1 MASLSARLRL
11 GFQHWLDALLDSRRQ
26 ERAVIWT
33 LAAYAAIWTA
43 YRAIATSPRDIHADV
58 AELYGWSRELAFGYD
73 KHPPFSAVVAK
84 LWLLLFPVND
94 LSLHLL
100 ATANIA
106 VTLYIAWR
114 TMRRYLAPDK
124 TVFGLALLMLVP
136 FFNFIALKYNAN
148 AVLLPL
154 WALTIDAFLRA
165 YDRRKPGW
173 AAAAGLF
180 AALAML
186 GKYWSVVLV
195 ATLGLAA
202 LVDPRRASFFRSPAP
217 WIMAGIGLV
226 VLAPHLWWLVEH
238 RFPTFAYAAAHSA
251 PNLGQNLTATAGY
264 LVGCLGYIAAPLIA
278 CYWLLRP
285 SGAALRDVALPADIH
300 RRLVLFIQLTLIL
313 LPVPFALAM
322 GLRIVPLWTM
332 PAWTLLPIV
341 LLASPLIVV
350 GQQAVRRIVATAALF
365 TLAMPAA
372 APVVALAIHLSNPPG
387 ASEYA
392 SVLAER
398 IEQQWRSRSATAIPL
413 VAGDTVLAANT
424 AFYLRTTTRSFV
436 SGDLAALTQT
446 ARSGGAALVCPATDT
461 ACIATAETI
470 ASGQSEILRSEVR
483 LQRPLFGFAGG
494 SVRDVFWLVLP
505 EPPAKAN

>member
-11 GFQHWLDALLDSRRQ
+11 GFEHWLNALLDSRRQ
-26 ERAVIWT
+26 ERAVIGT

-84 LWLLLFPVND
+84 VWLLVFPVSD

-106 VTLYIAWR
+106 LTLYIAWR
-114 TMRRYLAPDK
+114 TMRRYLSPEK
-124 TVFGLALLMLVP
+124 TVFGLALLMLIP

-165 YDRRKPGW
+165 YERRKPWW
-173 AAAAGLF
+173 AAAAG
-180 AALAML
+180 ALAGLSML

-195 ATLGLAA
+195 GALGLAA
-202 LVDPRRASFFRSPAP
+202 LVDPRRLSFFRSPAP
-217 WIMAGIGLV
+217 WIMAGVGLV
-226 VLAPHLWWLVEH
+226 VLAPHLWWLVDN

-251 PNLGQNLTATAGY
+251 PSFSQNLAATASY
-264 LVGCLGYIAAPLIA
+264 LAGCLGYIAAPLIA
-278 CYWLLRP
+278 SYWLLRP
-285 SGAALRDVALPADIH
+285 SSEALRDVALPADMH
-300 RRLVLFIQLTLIL
+300 RRLVLFIQLALIV
-313 LPVPFALAM
+313 LPMPFALAM

-341 LLASPLIVV
+341 LLASPLISV
-350 GQQAVRRIVATAALF
+350 GREAVRRIVAGTALF
-365 TLAMPAA
+365 TLAMLALAPA
-372 APVVALAIHLSNPPG
+372 VALAIHLTNPPG
-387 ASEYA
+387 SFEYA
-392 SVLAER
+392 SLLADK
-398 IEQQWRSRSATAIPL
+398 IEQEWRGRSATAVPL

-424 AFYLRTTTRSFV
+424 AFYLRTNTRSFV
-436 SGDLAALTQT
+436 TSDLAALTQA
-446 ARSGGAALVCPATDT
+446 ARSQGAALVCPATDQT
-461 ACIATAETI
+461 CIATAETI
-470 ASGQSEILRSEVR
+470 AGGQSEILRSEVR
-483 LQRPLFGFAGG
+483 LSRPLFGFAGG

>member
-1 MASLSARLRL
+1 
-11 GFQHWLDALLDSRRQ
+11 
-26 ERAVIWT
+26 
-33 LAAYAAIWTA
+33 
-43 YRAIATSPRDIHADV
+43 
-58 AELYGWSRELAFGYD
+58 
-73 KHPPFSAVVAK
+73 
-84 LWLLLFPVND
+84 
-94 LSLHLL
+94 
-100 ATANIA
+100 
-106 VTLYIAWR
+106 
-114 TMRRYLAPDK
+114 
-124 TVFGLALLMLVP
+124 
-136 FFNFIALKYNAN
+136 
-148 AVLLPL
+148 
-154 WALTIDAFLRA
+154 
-165 YDRRKPGW
+165 
-173 AAAAGLF
+173 
-180 AALAML
+180 
-186 GKYWSVVLV
+186 
-195 ATLGLAA
+195 
-202 LVDPRRASFFRSPAP
+202 
-217 WIMAGIGLV
+217 MAGIGLV
-226 VLAPHLWWLVEH
+226 VLAPHLWWLVEN

-251 PNLGQNLTATAGY
+251 PSLAQNLAATAGY
-264 LVGCLGYIAAPLIA
+264 LIGCLGYIAAPLIA

-285 SGAALRDVALPADIH
+285 SGAALRDVALPADMH
-300 RRLVLFIQLTLIL
+300 RRLVLFIQLALIL

-350 GQQAVRRIVATAALF
+350 GRQAVRRIVATAALF

-446 ARSGGAALVCPATDT
+446 ARSRGAALVCPATDA

-470 ASGQSEILRSEVR
+470 AGGQSEILRSEVR

-505 EPPAKAN
+505 QPPAKAN

>member
-11 GFQHWLDALLDSRRQ
+11 GFEHWLNALLDSQRQ
-26 ERAVIWT
+26 QRAVIAT
-33 LAAYAAIWTA
+33 LAVYAAIWTA
-43 YRAIATSPRDIHADV
+43 YRAIATWPRDIHADV
-58 AELYGWSRELAFGYD
+58 SELYGWSRELAFGYD
-73 KHPPFSAVVAK
+73 KHPPLSAAVAK
-84 LWLLLFPVND
+84 LWLLVFPVGD

-114 TMRRYLAPDK
+114 TMRRYLSPDK
-124 TVFGLALLMLVP
+124 TVFGLALLMLIP

-173 AAAAGLF
+173 AAAAGAF

-195 ATLGLAA
+195 GALGLAA
-202 LVDPRRASFFRSPAP
+202 LVDSRRAAFFRSPAP
-217 WIMAGIGLV
+217 WVMAVVGLA
-226 VLAPHLWWLVEH
+226 VLAPHLWWLVDN

-251 PNLGQNLTATAGY
+251 PSFAQNLAATASY
-264 LVGCLGYIAAPLIA
+264 LAGCLGYIALPLLA
-278 CYWLLRP
+278 STWLLRP
-285 SGAALRDVALPADIH
+285 SGAALRDVTLPADPH
-300 RRLVLFIQLTLIL
+300 RRLVLFIQLALIV

-341 LLASPLIVV
+341 LLASPLIAV
-350 GQQAVRRIVATAALF
+350 GREAVRRIVAITALF
-365 TLAMPAA
+365 TLAMLAA
-372 APVVALAIHLSNPPG
+372 APGVALAIHLTNPPG
-387 ASEYA
+387 SFEYA
-392 SVLAER
+392 SLLAEK
-398 IEQQWRSRSATAIPL
+398 IEQQWNSRSATAIPL

-424 AFYLRTTTRSFV
+424 AFYLRTTTRSFATTELAQLRQAV
-436 SGDLAALTQT
+436 SG
-446 ARSGGAALVCPATDT
+446 RGAVLVCPATDE
-461 ACIATAETI
+461 ACLATVESIAG
-470 ASGQSEILRSEVR
+470 GQSEILRSEVR
-483 LQRPLFGFAGG
+483 LSRPLFGFEGAT
-494 SVRDVFWLVLP
+494 VRDVFWLVLP
-505 EPPAKAN
+505 ASPSRPG